1 MNVKSRLVGGALAFA
16 MVTTLG
22 LSVHT
27 AAMAQPAPDSHAPA
41 FHHGGL
47 GLDDAALQPLRAAL
61 RQLDLTDAQKQ
72 SARSILEGAREQAKA
87 QRQAA
92 PTDLVALGNPADP
105 NHAAAVA
112 AAKTRAD
119 ARIQQMSDVQQQL
132 YALLTPAQQAKL
144 PALLAELQQKR
155 QVGGRSRG

>member
-1 MNVKSRLVGGALAFA
+1 MNVKSRLIGGALAFA
-16 MVTTLG
+16 VVAVLG
-22 LSVHT
+22 ISMET
-27 AAMAQPAPDSHAPA
+27 GAMAQAPDGQPGA
-41 FHHGGL
+41 FHHGMRPGMGEPGL
-47 GLDDAALQPLRAAL
+47 QSLHAAL

-72 SARSILEGAREQAKA
+72 SARTILEGAREQANS
-87 QRQAA
+87 QRQSA
-92 PTDLVALGNPADP
+92 PADLVALGNPADP

-144 PALLAELQQKR
+144 PALLAELQQKHQAR
-155 QVGGRSRG
+155 AGS